1 MPWDTE
7 DYPSSFKNLDTAV
20 RKKAIDIANA
30 MLDEGYDEGR
40 AIPIATKQAKEW
52 YDNADENEINRV
64 KQMSDDDLKS
74 RDDDDD
80 KGSGRPELMDNAEYV
95 VAHDDGWA
103 VKAKDAKQPSDVFD
117 NKQDAIQRAEE
128 IAENKGTQ
136 VVIEK
141 KDGSVQEKKSFKRK

>member
-80 KGSGRPELMDNAEYV
+80 KGSSRPELMDNAEYV

>member
-64 KQMSDDDLKS
+64 EQMSDDDLKS

-80 KGSGRPELMDNAEYV
+80 KGSSRPELMDNAEYV